1 MAQVVF
7 TPTGGGMKSV
17 KSFFGINQHKP
28 IPGSKSNF
36 KDSVSQLFARLGVM
50 PKLGTSISILDRAKN
65 FLSKFNL
72 GRDQAKDKTSE
83 PGKNLLSGHIKLSFK
98 AKDQH
103 RQQKINRRSFSN
115 WLLYWSIKNE
125 ARADFQRIP
134 WMPVRQQ
141 PGPNFIK
148 PFASVIYEF
157 LY

>member
-98 AKDQH
+98 AKPKEDVE
-103 RQQKINRRSFSN
+103 S
-115 WLLYWSIKNE
+115 LLFNSGSSSKEKKGSLKNTGSL
-125 ARADFQRIP
+125 IP
-134 WMPVRQQ
+134 SQ
-141 PGPNFIK
+141 
-148 PFASVIYEF
+148 YEEK
-157 LY
+157 